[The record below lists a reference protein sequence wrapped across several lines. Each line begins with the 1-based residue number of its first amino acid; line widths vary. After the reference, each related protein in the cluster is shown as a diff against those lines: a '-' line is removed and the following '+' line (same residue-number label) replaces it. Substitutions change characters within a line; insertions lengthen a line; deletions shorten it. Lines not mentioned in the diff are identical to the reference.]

1 MSLVLDAQFAH
12 VRVAAVGDA
21 GRMGEFQADTQP
33 RQQIDG
39 MRHAFLLFNAQAM
52 PPLLEC
58 IGEKD

>member
-1 MSLVLDAQFAH
+1 
-12 VRVAAVGDA
+12 
-21 GRMGEFQADTQP
+21 MGEFQADTQP